1 MATFYLQAAAPFRLD
16 LTAWALRRLPVNS
29 IDKWDGRSYSRVF
42 SINGNAVAV
51 SADET
56 GTIQSPEVRV
66 YLDGPS
72 RFKGVISEALH
83 KVLGLDIDLTAF
95 YELATR
101 HRQLDSLVKRFIG
114 LKPPRFPSVFE
125 ALVNGISCQQISL
138 TVGIRLL
145 NRLSAAYGASRGESH
160 AFPLPEDLQ
169 KAAPQELR
177 KLGYST
183 RKAENIIAIS
193 KAVYRRDLDLDSLEH
208 EADQAATTRLQKLD
222 GVGRWTAEYIMLR
235 GLGRLDI
242 FPGDDVGGQKRL
254 MRWLGLEERPDYE
267 GTNKALEKWSPYR
280 GMLYFHLLLNE
291 RAENGL
297 IEERPGWRQAS

>member
-29 IDKWDGRSYSRVF
+29 IDRWDGQSYNRVF
-42 SINGNAVAV
+42 SINKNAVAISV
-51 SADET
+51 NET
-56 GTIQSPEVRV
+56 GTTQSPELRV
-66 YLDGPS
+66 THDGPS
-72 RFKGVISEALH
+72 RYTPIITAALR

-95 YELATR
+95 YELASR
-101 HRQLDSLVKRFIG
+101 HRQLDSLVKKFIG

-125 ALVNGISCQQISL
+125 AVVNGIACQQLSL
-138 TVGIRLL
+138 SVGIRLL
-145 NRLSAAYGASRGESH
+145 NRISTSYGAAKGEFH
-160 AFPLPEDLQ
+160 AFPLPQNLLTVE
-169 KAAPQELR
+169 PPELR

-183 RKAENIIAIS
+183 RKAENIIAIAR
-193 KAVYRRDLDLDSLEH
+193 AVYRKELDLDSLEY
-208 EADQAATTRLQKLD
+208 EADPAAIMRLRELA
-222 GVGRWTAEYIMLR
+222 GIGRWTAEYIMLR

-242 FPGDDVGGQKRL
+242 FPGDDVGGQTRL

-267 GTNKALEKWSPYR
+267 CTNKALEKWSPYR

-291 RAENGL
+291 HAESGL